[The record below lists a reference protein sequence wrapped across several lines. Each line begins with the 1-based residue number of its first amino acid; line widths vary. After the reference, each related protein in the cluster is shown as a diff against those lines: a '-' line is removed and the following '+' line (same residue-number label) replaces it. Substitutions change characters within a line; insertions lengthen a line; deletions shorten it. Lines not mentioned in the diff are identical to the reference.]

1 MNWFFV
7 HVFLYIHCVWF
18 LFGIS
23 YKDSIYDIL
32 MQEEHRCKKFAI
44 KTLNKKKC
52 YSFLNGLKWAI
63 FS

>member
-1 MNWFFV
+1 M
-7 HVFLYIHCVWF
+7 FLSIHTFCVWF

-44 KTLNKKKC
+44 KTLNKRKC
-52 YSFLNGLKWAI
+52 YGF
-63 FS
+63 